1 MKYYRNPNPR
11 PKNRV
16 FVVEET
22 HGAGPR
28 TWQAYGEATVA
39 TVDGYK
45 VAYLS
50 RSFSNEQGQA
60 GRDIP
65 LNQATRFYALKADGT
80 PDLDAYASKQSR
92 GWSLTGCGE
101 YGSDRVSNR
110 REALANLA
118 QVNLHDDRTGNP
130 PTGKK
135 IRFFDDTYN
144 WPHGRL
150 DDLRSKPTADRMATR
165 NSSQGWQAKVEV
177 REFKSRAEM
186 LEFVEDANRNIG
198 KKQGWGYDESVHWKP
213 LLREPKPSDIG
224 YRTGNPASKPVMTV
238 LEFAETAFSGN
249 EQYTVYGEATVATI
263 NGCKVAY
270 VSRFPH
276 TKVGQG
282 KPIPLSAAFR
292 FFPVGADGKPDF
304 RLEVTEQY
312 PYQPAGHRGAWLIKV
327 GLENG
332 LPQHIRPLHH
342 AYHKKEDALS
352 ALCEIK
358 RQLDAHE
365 GSRTGNPAASRF
377 VLLDAGPSEGHHGA
391 HDRYTLI
398 DTLPYNEDG
407 SFREPR
413 FGDSYLYLGFGP
425 GVSEH
430 GEMTARDFNAL
441 KAERFRSLGKRIK
454 IESLP
459 ANLRRLAEQ
468 FIADE
473 STR

>member
-224 YRTGNPASKPVMTV
+224 YRTGNPA
-238 LEFAETAFSGN
+238 
-249 EQYTVYGEATVATI
+249 
-263 NGCKVAY
+263 
-270 VSRFPH
+270 
-276 TKVGQG
+276 
-282 KPIPLSAAFR
+282 
-292 FFPVGADGKPDF
+292 
-304 RLEVTEQY
+304 
-312 PYQPAGHRGAWLIKV
+312 
-327 GLENG
+327 
-332 LPQHIRPLHH
+332 
-342 AYHKKEDALS
+342 
-352 ALCEIK
+352 
-358 RQLDAHE
+358 
-365 GSRTGNPAASRF
+365 ASRF

>member
-16 FVVEET
+16 FEIEET

-101 YGSDRVSNR
+101 YGSGRVSNR
-110 REALANLA
+110 PEALAYLA

-130 PTGKK
+130 RSYPNISSARPQDFEDMTQEGRLITEPGYHKGLYYGDAGCVSYRIFKGPNGDWVADLESQYHESPWALAGLAPRHFKTMRLEDASERLLRIAKACETLEPGSRAHAISRTGNPPTGKK
-135 IRFFDDTYN
+135 IRFSDDTYN
-144 WPHGRL
+144 WPWGRL
-150 DDLRSKPTADRMATR
+150 DELRRKPTADRMATR
-165 NSSQGWQAKVEV
+165 NRSQGWQAEVEV

-213 LLREPKPSDIG
+213 MLREPKPSDIG
-224 YRTGNPASKPVMTV
+224 Y
-238 LEFAETAFSGN
+238 
-249 EQYTVYGEATVATI
+249 
-263 NGCKVAY
+263 
-270 VSRFPH
+270 
-276 TKVGQG
+276 
-282 KPIPLSAAFR
+282 
-292 FFPVGADGKPDF
+292 
-304 RLEVTEQY
+304 
-312 PYQPAGHRGAWLIKV
+312 
-327 GLENG
+327 
-332 LPQHIRPLHH
+332 
-342 AYHKKEDALS
+342 
-352 ALCEIK
+352 
-358 RQLDAHE
+358 
-365 GSRTGNPAASRF
+365 RTGNPAASRF

-407 SFREPR
+407 PSFREPR
-413 FGDSYLYLGFGP
+413 FGDSYFYLGFGP

-430 GEMTARDFNAL
+430 GEMTARDFHAL

-468 FIADE
+468 FIADSPE

>member
-110 REALANLA
+110 SEALANLA

-135 IRFFDDTYN
+135 IRFSDDTYN
-144 WPHGRL
+144 WPTGRL
-150 DDLRSKPTADRMATR
+150 GDLRGIPTDRVATR
-165 NSSQGWQAKVEV
+165 PAGRSWDAGVEV

-186 LEFVEDANRNIG
+186 LEFVEEANR
-198 KKQGWGYDESVHWKP
+198 KTVKRQGGYDDDALVRWAP

-224 YRTGNPASKPVMTV
+224 YRTGNPALTD
-238 LEFAETAFSGN
+238 E
-249 EQYTVYGEATVATI
+249 GEVRD
-263 NGCKVAY
+263 N
-270 VSRFPH
+270 
-276 TKVGQG
+276 
-282 KPIPLSAAFR
+282 
-292 FFPVGADGKPDF
+292 
-304 RLEVTEQY
+304 
-312 PYQPAGHRGAWLIKV
+312 
-327 GLENG
+327 
-332 LPQHIRPLHH
+332 
-342 AYHKKEDALS
+342 
-352 ALCEIK
+352 
-358 RQLDAHE
+358 
-365 GSRTGNPAASRF
+365 
-377 VLLDAGPSEGHHGA
+377 
-391 HDRYTLI
+391 
-398 DTLPYNEDG
+398 
-407 SFREPR
+407 
-413 FGDSYLYLGFGP
+413 GFG
-425 GVSEH
+425 G
-430 GEMTARDFNAL
+430 
-441 KAERFRSLGKRIK
+441 
-454 IESLP
+454 
-459 ANLRRLAEQ
+459 
-468 FIADE
+468 
-473 STR
+473 